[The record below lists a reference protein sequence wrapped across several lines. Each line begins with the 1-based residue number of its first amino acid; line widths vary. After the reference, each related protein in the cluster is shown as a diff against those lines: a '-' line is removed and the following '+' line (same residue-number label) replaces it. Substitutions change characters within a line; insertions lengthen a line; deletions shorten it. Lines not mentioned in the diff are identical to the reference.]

1 MYWYD
6 MEHFEQFEAANRR
19 AQNRKRKRKSAP
31 SNDRNFGKDNL
42 DEYRRFSH

>member
-19 AQNRKRKRKSAP
+19 AKNRKRKSAP